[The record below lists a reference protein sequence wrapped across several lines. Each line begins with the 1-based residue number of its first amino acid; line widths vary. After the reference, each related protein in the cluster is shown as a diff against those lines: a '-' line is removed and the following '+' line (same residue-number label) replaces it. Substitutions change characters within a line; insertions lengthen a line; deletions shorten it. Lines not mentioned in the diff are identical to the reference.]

1 MAFVT
6 VCFKTAIWVIVFS
19 YCSALI
25 AQDSLIAVKQEQENS
40 SIDLREVPDSVT
52 QARKKEQAFLYAND
66 PSYWEQDKNA
76 ERNRAFIDWL
86 NRILSG
92 TVSKWILYG
101 ILGLITIFV
110 IYQVAVVNKFLLFSR
125 SPGKRKSAKSDES
138 AEINN
143 DLEAAISMATLE
155 GNYRLAVRQSYLLT
169 LKNLSDRKELKVM
182 SMATNH
188 DYLAQ
193 LKNTPR
199 YDGFNRLTDLYEYIW
214 YGEVQPTR
222 EQFDKVRNYFIH
234 FNSFS

>member
-1 MAFVT
+1 MNFVT
-6 VCFKTAIWVIVFS
+6 VCFKTAKWVLVFCC
-19 YCSALI
+19 CSPLI
-25 AQDSLIAVKQEQENS
+25 AQDSLIAIQQESENN

-66 PSYWEQDKNA
+66 PSYWEEDKTA
-76 ERNRAFIDWL
+76 ERNRAFFDWL

-92 TVSKWILYG
+92 TVAKWVLYG
-101 ILGLITIFV
+101 ILAIIVVFV
-110 IYQVAVVNKFLLFSR
+110 IYQLVVVNKFLLFSR
-125 SPGKRKSAKSDES
+125 SPGKRKGAKHDES
-138 AEINN
+138 AEIND
-143 DLEAAISMATLE
+143 DLEAAISKATEE

-169 LKNLSDRKELKVM
+169 LKNLSDRRELQVR

-188 DYLAQ
+188 DYLEQ

-234 FNSFS
+234 FNSSG